1 MSNPTFEETMQ
12 EFDAGIFIN
21 KVTEALKMAALGTIQ
36 HGKKGNVTLVFE
48 LNQIG
53 DSDSVQ
59 VKHTLK
65 YSKPTRNGKATE
77 ENTTTTPM
85 YVNKDGFLTIS
96 PELQADLFA
105 ADKTNKITTIGAKN
119 NG

>member
-1 MSNPTFEETMQ
+1 MSNPTLDDTLQ
-12 EFDAGIFIN
+12 EFDAGLFVN
-21 KVTEALKMAALGTIQ
+21 KVTEALKMAALGTIN
-36 HGKKGNVTLVFE
+36 HGKKGAVTLIIDLE
-48 LNQIG
+48 QIG

-65 YSKPTRNGKATE
+65 YVKPTKNGKVVE
-77 ENTTTTPM
+77 ENATSTPM

-96 PELQADLFA
+96 PELQADLFKA
-105 ADKTNKITTIGAKN
+105 GQANVTTIRGRD